1 MGHIFILGYTDRMY
15 NSSILRY
22 IPRQTGICGFGSDF
36 QGWEGESAQDRETMN
51 TAGAGR

>member
-36 QGWEGESAQDRETMN
+36 WEGESAQDRETMN
-51 TAGAGR
+51 TAGAGRW